1 MAAGTD
7 SNEPLT
13 KTKLFTQGEEGS
25 WTEIG
30 VGIARIDYASANSN
44 GGNASSNGDGANGN
58 GSSPTSPAAPSPAAL
73 EPPRLI
79 IESLEE
85 YEGEHQ
91 REMLLSTP
99 LSADDIYQV
108 QKGTILI
115 WTDPEL
121 ARDMAASFHTADGC
135 RYIMSKIDEYRAQQQ
150 ALRPDELVGPSSVT
164 SGGSTGTDPY
174 ANVSPWSVSREN
186 LQALRLGVQNNRQR
200 FAAVVRDNQDFG
212 VQLTNL
218 FVDCRSRSDAS
229 GQQIIA
235 EIVYALLNPP
245 FCLDNRILG
254 QFVDECTIE
263 NTIDAVQYFLGRRD
277 RASGFVSAEERREGF
292 RNPAGLPELLV
303 RRTHFIASIQRLK
316 DLLPL
321 QLDETD
327 AAQAGLLTVYVLRLR
342 YELLCEVVQPDS
354 TLGAT
359 LQLND
364 KEPLSDTIIAG
375 MLEVVP
381 LLHEL
386 TTGIRNSA
394 IPFEPKESLLTAA
407 TNQGLLKYATS
418 AFRLLLTV
426 DADRRRAQLRVAEPL
441 AADGPDVP
449 VERIE
454 WRVSATN
461 SILGRLADCIS
472 HCMSFAPKSRDDL
485 LIQAALLVN
494 RTKQQ
499 QQLAT
504 TAAADNSQNQHSLLA
519 LMLAAVASIDDR
531 VTQQSFAD
539 AIHFAAFRPPITPMD
554 QAAWVEEG
562 IELTISFW
570 TNGIP
575 WSVPSNHVE
584 RERRALASP
593 KLPPAPWVPAELLIS
608 SIRDGVEAGLA
619 AAATV
624 PSPSEVVAARRSN
637 GRSSRELSAS
647 PAVSRARFAAKALA
661 IILKRLFDSLAAPQQ
676 RPRYIETSLSASLV
690 AALNA
695 AAPSLCKAAVSEAID
710 PTLRMSVLQLLTTF
724 LHVRLPTAAVIDENL
739 DAFTACIG
747 EIATARRRRNLVYG
761 TASALVK
768 QLMDAVAVERGELT
782 EDGPANRAAMSL
794 QSATTT
800 PGPARRLARRVF
812 VVYGERIRTA
822 DPALFAALE
831 TLASENGLAMTGDDD
846 VCSVASAQVG
856 ATGRRVSPPRA
867 STAPSRNLS
876 QSPEHGDQT
885 AAGNPYLPRRST
897 SRSQSRGN
905 SLQGVTLSEV
915 MGGGAASIDDE
926 FHALMAEFDAAVPP
940 PPTTMDDAPAHK
952 STSGVADIFD
962 FEDDVTGAQGANAAD
977 MAGSTATLSVASSSS
992 NSVSSPLAVPPT
1004 LSVGDDEETLEQ
1016 PLKRTR
1022 SETTVT
1028 PLDH

>member
-1 MAAGTD
+1 
-7 SNEPLT
+7 
-13 KTKLFTQGEEGS
+13 
-25 WTEIG
+25 
-30 VGIARIDYASANSN
+30 
-44 GGNASSNGDGANGN
+44 
-58 GSSPTSPAAPSPAAL
+58 
-73 EPPRLI
+73 
-79 IESLEE
+79 
-85 YEGEHQ
+85 
-91 REMLLSTP
+91 
-99 LSADDIYQV
+99 
-108 QKGTILI
+108 
-115 WTDPEL
+115 
-121 ARDMAASFHTADGC
+121 
-135 RYIMSKIDEYRAQQQ
+135 
-150 ALRPDELVGPSSVT
+150 
-164 SGGSTGTDPY
+164 
-174 ANVSPWSVSREN
+174 
-186 LQALRLGVQNNRQR
+186 
-200 FAAVVRDNQDFG
+200 
-212 VQLTNL
+212 
-218 FVDCRSRSDAS
+218 
-229 GQQIIA
+229 
-235 EIVYALLNPP
+235 
-245 FCLDNRILG
+245 
-254 QFVDECTIE
+254 
-263 NTIDAVQYFLGRRD
+263 
-277 RASGFVSAEERREGF
+277 
-292 RNPAGLPELLV
+292 
-303 RRTHFIASIQRLK
+303 
-316 DLLPL
+316 
-321 QLDETD
+321 
-327 AAQAGLLTVYVLRLR
+327 
-342 YELLCEVVQPDS
+342 
-354 TLGAT
+354 
-359 LQLND
+359 
-364 KEPLSDTIIAG
+364 
-375 MLEVVP
+375 
-381 LLHEL
+381 
-386 TTGIRNSA
+386 
-394 IPFEPKESLLTAA
+394 
-407 TNQGLLKYATS
+407 
-418 AFRLLLTV
+418 
-426 DADRRRAQLRVAEPL
+426 
-441 AADGPDVP
+441 
-449 VERIE
+449 
-454 WRVSATN
+454 
-461 SILGRLADCIS
+461 
-472 HCMSFAPKSRDDL
+472 
-485 LIQAALLVN
+485 
-494 RTKQQ
+494 
-499 QQLAT
+499 
-504 TAAADNSQNQHSLLA
+504 
-519 LMLAAVASIDDR
+519 
-531 VTQQSFAD
+531 
-539 AIHFAAFRPPITPMD
+539 
-554 QAAWVEEG
+554 VEEG
-562 IELTISFW
+562 LELTISFW

-584 RERRALASP
+584 RERRALASS
-593 KLPPAPWVPAELLIS
+593 KLLPAPWVPAELLIS
-608 SIRDGVEAGLA
+608 SIRDGVDAGLA
-619 AAATV
+619 AAATA
-624 PSPSEVVAARRSN
+624 PSPSEAVAARRSN

-676 RPRYIETSLSASLV
+676 RPRYIETSLNASLV

-695 AAPSLCKAAVSEAID
+695 AAPSLCKAAVSESID

-812 VVYGERIRTA
+812 VVYGERIRSA

-831 TLASENGLAMTGDDD
+831 TLASENGGLAMTGDDD

-905 SLQGVTLSEV
+905 SLQGVTLNEV

-940 PPTTMDDAPAHK
+940 PPTPTDDAPAHK

-992 NSVSSPLAVPPT
+992 NSISSPLAVPPT